1 MSALSGVRL
10 IRDASSSIPLQA
22 RVQQQ
27 AAQWHRQRTH
37 AVFSAWRR
45 QIILANQKEA
55 AIRDDCNSEE
65 ARYALTGWRL
75 QARYVGHADDV
86 VLFRRCQLAVVA
98 MMMMMIMMMMMF

>member
-86 VLFRRCQLAVVA
+86 VLFRRCQLVVVA
-98 MMMMMIMMMMMF
+98 MMMIMIMMMMMF